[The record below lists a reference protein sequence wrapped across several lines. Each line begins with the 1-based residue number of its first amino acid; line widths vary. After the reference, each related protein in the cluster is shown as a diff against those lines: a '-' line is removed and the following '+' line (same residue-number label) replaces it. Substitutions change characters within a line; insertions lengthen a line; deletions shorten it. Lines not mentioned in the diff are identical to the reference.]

1 MFGFELQIV
10 EFNLSKKRYTSFSR
24 ALDHKLP
31 KQWSNRQFPVEGIVY
46 DKQNSNVI
54 IIYDDTTICFI
65 DKTKVCEKIK
75 FLFSA
80 SSSHLSK
87 SHL

>member
-1 MFGFELQIV
+1 MLQIV

-24 ALDHKLP
+24 KLDHNLP

-46 DKQNSNVI
+46 DKQNSDVI

-65 DKTKVCEKIK
+65 DKTKVCKK
-75 FLFSA
+75 
-80 SSSHLSK
+80 LSIW
-87 SHL
+87 LYRVY

>member
-1 MFGFELQIV
+1 MLLQIV

-24 ALDHKLP
+24 KLDHNLP

-46 DKQNSNVI
+46 DKQNSDVI

-65 DKTKVCEKIK
+65 DKTKVCKKWSIW
-75 FLFSA
+75 LYRVY
-80 SSSHLSK
+80 
-87 SHL
+87 